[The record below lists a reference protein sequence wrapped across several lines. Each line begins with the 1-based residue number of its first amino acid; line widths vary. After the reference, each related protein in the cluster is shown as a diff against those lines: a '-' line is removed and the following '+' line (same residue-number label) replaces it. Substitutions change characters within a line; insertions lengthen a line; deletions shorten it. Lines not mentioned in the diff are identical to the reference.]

1 MSSESCNDKVLVLL
15 YDWNDSFIRC
25 NLKLAIK
32 HRNRLLKQAILE
44 IMAFLDT
51 FCEIYIVFCFWKSKL
66 YQFFW
71 KFRQYFDKILTIFRQ
86 YFISKNCINPFHFN
100 GSPKLCHQELVKVK
114 FQTTRPIRN
123 IWRENGKD
131 YKKQLIMH
139 F

>member
-44 IMAFLDT
+44 IMTFLDT

-86 YFISKNCINPFHFN
+86 CFIRKNCINPFHFN
-100 GSPKLCHQELVKVK
+100 GSPKLCHQEPVIVK

-123 IWRENGKD
+123 IWRENGTD
-131 YKKQLIMH
+131 YKNQLIMH